1 MAILYSNT
9 YINSK
14 IKPAKLKSFMELQD
28 GIPLHKQISDW
39 LREQI
44 KDGSLKKNEK
54 LPSENELSD
63 TFEVSR
69 VTVRRALQTLEN
81 EQLIYRCQ
89 GLGSFVS
96 DHRTHQSFAQLKDF
110 NEELAGSG
118 LQASSKVISLGQ
130 EKVSEEVASYLNLKE
145 DSIVV
150 KLERIR
156 LGNGKPIAYDITW
169 LPIFY
174 GQLIE
179 GFNQEETTIFKILE
193 NEFEI
198 PVEKG
203 CYRLEA
209 TVADATLASH
219 LDVEEHTP
227 LLLIN
232 RISYTVG
239 DKPIYF
245 QKRYYRNDKIVFEVR
260 TQRGGSNRKRLEN
273 APVNEF
279 TAYINT

>member
-1 MAILYSNT
+1 
-9 YINSK
+9 
-14 IKPAKLKSFMELQD
+14 MELQD

-44 KDGSLKKNEK
+44 EEGSLKKNEK
-54 LPSENELSD
+54 LPSENEMSD
-63 TFEVSR
+63 TFDVSR

-110 NEELAGSG
+110 NEELSGSG

-130 EKVSEEVASYLNLKE
+130 EKVSEEIASFLNIKE
-145 DSIVV
+145 NSIVV
-150 KLERIR
+150 KLERVR
-156 LGNGKPIAYDITW
+156 LGNGQPIACDVTW
-169 LPIFY
+169 LPVFY

-179 GFNQEETTIFKILE
+179 GFDLEETTIFKILE

-198 PVEKG
+198 PIEKG
-203 CYRLEA
+203 CYRLGA
-209 TVADATLASH
+209 TVADETRSSH
-219 LDVEEHTP
+219 LEVEEHTP

-232 RISYTVG
+232 RISYTIG

-260 TQRGGSNRKRLEN
+260 TQRGNSDRKRPEDT
-273 APVNEF
+273 PVNEF
-279 TAYINT
+279 TAHINA

>member
-1 MAILYSNT
+1 
-9 YINSK
+9 
-14 IKPAKLKSFMELQD
+14 MELQD

-44 KDGSLKKNEK
+44 EEGSLKKNEK
-54 LPSENELSD
+54 LPSENEMSD
-63 TFEVSR
+63 TFDVSR

-110 NEELAGSG
+110 NEELSGSG

-130 EKVSEEVASYLNLKE
+130 EKVSEEIASFLNIKE
-145 DSIVV
+145 NSIVV
-150 KLERIR
+150 KLERVR
-156 LGNGKPIAYDITW
+156 LGNGQPIACDVTW
-169 LPIFY
+169 LPVFY

-179 GFNQEETTIFKILE
+179 GFDLEETTIFKILE

-198 PVEKG
+198 PIEKG
-203 CYRLEA
+203 CYRLGA
-209 TVADATLASH
+209 TVADATRSSH
-219 LDVEEHTP
+219 LEVEEYTP

-232 RISYTVG
+232 RISYTIG

-260 TQRGGSNRKRLEN
+260 TQRGNSDRKRPEDT
-273 APVNEF
+273 PVNEF
-279 TAYINT
+279 TAHINA

>member
-1 MAILYSNT
+1 
-9 YINSK
+9 
-14 IKPAKLKSFMELQD
+14 MELQD
-28 GIPLHKQISDW
+28 GTPLHKQISNW
-39 LREQI
+39 LRGQI
-44 KDGSLKKNEK
+44 QDGLLKENEK

-63 TFEVSR
+63 SFDVSR

-96 DHRTHQSFAQLKDF
+96 DQRTHQSFAELKDF
-110 NEELAGSG
+110 EEELSGTG
-118 LQASSKVISLGQ
+118 LQASSKVISFRQ
-130 EKVSEEVASYLNLKE
+130 EKVTPEICSYLGVKE
-145 DSIVV
+145 NTIVV

-156 LGNGKPIAYDITW
+156 LGNEQPIAYDITW
-169 LPIFY
+169 LPVFY
-174 GQLIE
+174 GQLID
-179 GFNQEETTIFKILE
+179 GYDLQKTTLFKILE

-198 PVEKG
+198 PIDKG

-209 TVADATLASH
+209 AAADTTIANY
-219 LDVEEHTP
+219 LDIKKQTP
-227 LLLIN
+227 VLLID
-232 RISYTVG
+232 RISYTIR

-260 TQRGGSNRKRLEN
+260 TQRGSSDQKRSQG

-279 TAYINT
+279 TTHINA

>member
-1 MAILYSNT
+1 M
-9 YINSK
+9 
-14 IKPAKLKSFMELQD
+14 AKLISKQKSPKKYLHMELLD
-28 GIPLHKQISDW
+28 GTPLHKQISDW
-39 LREQI
+39 LRGQI
-44 KDGSLKKNEK
+44 QDGLLKESEK

-63 TFEVSR
+63 SFDVSR

-96 DHRTHQSFAQLKDF
+96 DQRTRQSFTELKDF
-110 NEELAGSG
+110 EEELSGTG
-118 LQASSKVISLGQ
+118 LQASSKVISFGQ
-130 EKVSEEVASYLNLKE
+130 EKVTPEICSYLGVKE
-145 DSIVV
+145 DAIVV

-156 LGNGKPIAYDITW
+156 LGNEQPIAYDITW
-169 LPIFY
+169 MPLFY
-174 GQLIE
+174 GQLID
-179 GFNQEETTIFKILE
+179 GHDLQKTTLFKILE

-198 PVEKG
+198 PIDKG

-209 TVADATLASH
+209 TAADTAIANY
-219 LDVEEHTP
+219 LDIKKQTP
-227 LLLIN
+227 VLLID
-232 RISYTVG
+232 RISYTIK

-260 TQRGGSNRKRLEN
+260 TQRGGSELKRFED

-279 TAYINT
+279 TTHINA

>member
-1 MAILYSNT
+1 MER
-9 YINSK
+9 
-14 IKPAKLKSFMELQD
+14 FMELQD

-39 LREQI
+39 LSKQI
-44 KDGSLKKNEK
+44 QDGILKKNEK

-96 DHRTHQSFAQLKDF
+96 DHRAHHSLAQLKDF
-110 NEELAGSG
+110 SEELAGSG
-118 LQASSKVISLGQ
+118 LQASSEVISLGQ
-130 EKVSEEVASYLNLKE
+130 EKVSEEIASILNIKE
-145 DSIVV
+145 GAIVV
-150 KLERIR
+150 KLERVR
-156 LGNGKPIAYDITW
+156 LGSGQPIAYDITW
-169 LPIFY
+169 LPVFY

-179 GFNQEETTIFKILE
+179 GFDLEETTIFKVLE

-198 PVEKG
+198 PVDKG

-219 LDVEEHTP
+219 LSVEEHTP

-232 RISYTVG
+232 RISYTIG

-260 TQRGGSNRKRLEN
+260 TQRGGTNQKGTEN
-273 APVNEF
+273 VPVNEF
-279 TAYINT
+279 TAHINA

>member
-1 MAILYSNT
+1 
-9 YINSK
+9 
-14 IKPAKLKSFMELQD
+14 MELQD

-44 KDGSLKKNEK
+44 RNSSLKVNEK

-63 TFEVSR
+63 TFDVSR

-118 LQASSKVISLGQ
+118 LQASSKMISLGQ
-130 EKVSEEVASYLNLKE
+130 EKVSEEIASYLNVNE
-145 DSIVV
+145 GGIVV

-156 LGNGKPIAYDITW
+156 LGNGQPIAYDITW
-169 LPIFY
+169 LPVFY

-179 GFNQEETTIFKILE
+179 GFDLEETTIFKVLE

-209 TVADATLASH
+209 TLADATLASH
-219 LDVEEHTP
+219 LEVEEHTP

-232 RISYTVG
+232 RISYTIG

-245 QKRYYRNDKIVFEVR
+245 QKRFYRNDKIVFEVR
-260 TQRGGSNRKRLEN
+260 TQRGGSNRSKTGDTPL
-273 APVNEF
+273 NEF
-279 TAYINT
+279 SAHINA

>member
-1 MAILYSNT
+1 
-9 YINSK
+9 
-14 IKPAKLKSFMELQD
+14 MELQE
-28 GIPLHKQISDW
+28 GIPLHKQISNW
-39 LREQI
+39 LRQQI
-44 KDGSLKKNEK
+44 EVGSLKKNEK

-63 TFEVSR
+63 TFGVSR

-81 EQLIYRCQ
+81 EQLIYPCQ

-110 NEELAGSG
+110 SEELSGSG
-118 LQASSKVISLGQ
+118 LKASSKVVSLEQ
-130 EKVSEEVASYLNLKE
+130 EKVSKEVASYLNVKE
-145 DSIVV
+145 NSIIV
-150 KLERIR
+150 KLERVR
-156 LGNGKPIAYDITW
+156 LGNGQPIAYDVTW
-169 LPIFY
+169 LPVFY

-179 GFNQEETTIFKILE
+179 GFDLEETTIFKILE

-198 PVEKG
+198 PIEKG

-209 TVADATLASH
+209 THADATLSSH
-219 LDVEEHTP
+219 LDVREHTP

-232 RISYTVG
+232 RTSYTIG

-260 TQRGGSNRKRLEN
+260 TQRGNSGRKRPDD

-279 TAYINT
+279 TAHIHA